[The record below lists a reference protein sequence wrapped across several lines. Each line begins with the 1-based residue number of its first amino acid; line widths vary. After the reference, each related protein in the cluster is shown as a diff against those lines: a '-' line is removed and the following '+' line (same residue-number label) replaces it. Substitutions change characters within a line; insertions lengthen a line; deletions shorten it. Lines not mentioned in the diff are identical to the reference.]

1 MPPAQARRPLFNFCS
16 PWENG
21 LLSLPRGPGDLSFP
35 VVKTGLRP
43 YNLRC
48 ENKIRGRTAPER
60 GKEICAMRPQLISQ
74 PITGICSFG
83 RYPICLDL
91 DELHADFGV
100 LGVPYD
106 MGVGFHS
113 GARMGPRR
121 IREASTQYGRGETGY
136 YDYETDQQLLAA
148 PISIVDCGDADVLQ
162 GDRDYS
168 FQCIERAVRRIIK
181 AGSIPMVMGGDHS
194 ISIPVGRALAECGKE
209 ICVIQFDAHL
219 DWTSHVGPLAMGN
232 GSPMRRISELD
243 HIGKMV
249 QIGLRGMGSGKKS
262 DYDDARAY
270 GSKLISARDLHEK
283 GVQYVLDQIPDADAY
298 YITFDIDG
306 YDMSLAPG
314 AASPLPGGIT
324 YEESMDLLRAIS
336 LTGKVAAMDLVEVA
350 PVYDPTGCTERLAA
364 LTMLQV
370 MAYAGKKLHEG

>member
-1 MPPAQARRPLFNFCS
+1 
-16 PWENG
+16 
-21 LLSLPRGPGDLSFP
+21 
-35 VVKTGLRP
+35 
-43 YNLRC
+43 
-48 ENKIRGRTAPER
+48 
-60 GKEICAMRPQLISQ
+60 MRPQLISQ

-194 ISIPVGRALAECGKE
+194 ISIPVGRALAEWGKE

-270 GSKLISARDLHEK
+270 GSRLISARDLHEK
-283 GVQYVLDQIPDADAY
+283 GVGYVLDQIPDADAY

-324 YEESMDLLRAIS
+324 YEESMDLLKAIS

>member
-16 PWENG
+16 PGENG

-324 YEESMDLLRAIS
+324 YEESMDLLKAIS

>member
-1 MPPAQARRPLFNFCS
+1 
-16 PWENG
+16 
-21 LLSLPRGPGDLSFP
+21 
-35 VVKTGLRP
+35 
-43 YNLRC
+43 
-48 ENKIRGRTAPER
+48 
-60 GKEICAMRPQLISQ
+60 MRPQLISQ

-194 ISIPVGRALAECGKE
+194 ISIPVGRALAEWGKE

-270 GSKLISARDLHEK
+270 GSRLISARDLHEK
-283 GVQYVLDQIPDADAY
+283 GVRYVLDQIPDADAY

-324 YEESMDLLRAIS
+324 YEESMDLLKAIS

>member
-16 PWENG
+16 PGENG

>member
-16 PWENG
+16 PGENG

-168 FQCIERAVRRIIK
+168 FQCIERAVRRMIK

-324 YEESMDLLRAIS
+324 YEESMDLLKAIS